1 MFATPQ
7 YNAVNTALQC
17 VLPEGEGLQLG
28 ESTEFL
34 QAEVSQSE
42 AGSEAGTP
50 SAVRRGRFSTVLH
63 SKTRFVQ

>member
-7 YNAVNTALQC
+7 YNSVYRTLQY
-17 VLPEGEGLQLG
+17 VLQEGEGLQLG

-34 QAEVSQSE
+34 QGEVSQSE

-50 SAVRRGRFSTVLH
+50 SAVRKGRFCTVH
-63 SKTRFVQ
+63 S